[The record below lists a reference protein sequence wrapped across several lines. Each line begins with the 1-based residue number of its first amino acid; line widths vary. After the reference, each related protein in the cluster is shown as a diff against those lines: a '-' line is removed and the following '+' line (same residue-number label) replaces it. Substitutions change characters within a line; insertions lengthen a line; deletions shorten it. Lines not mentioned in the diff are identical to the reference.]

1 MSNGNTTV
9 SLTLQVK
16 GQAASQEL
24 KRISDDQVRSTT
36 KINQQWTQIQ
46 TAQAKFTQTAK
57 VGSQAVVSTARA
69 GDQLLRTN
77 KMLEGVLRQQSI
89 QTKLQSQQLKTQAAS
104 AKNMADWMKRVEQSS
119 QRTNQESK
127 STISNWQKAV
137 AIGGGAL
144 AAGAVVSNAMQK
156 PRNYDQQLTYITATA
171 TGGQGLS
178 TAERL
183 KSKET
188 LNNYIKAA
196 VRNGGGT
203 REDAAEAANALIAS
217 GKYDLNT
224 VAPALNAA
232 TKTAFSTGADAKDAA
247 TLTVRMQDFG
257 MTDIQEGHDIAVR
270 GAQLGSF
277 EYKDQA
283 KWLAQQMAA
292 AKATGYSGKNGFVEL
307 VAMNQVAMS
316 TASTTDE
323 GGNNLVNLLAK
334 LSSRDFSKAV
344 ADAVEN
350 TDGLPTKAVK
360 NKKGKVVGQEFDWTT
375 YSIAEREKGVYGVD
389 AFVKLLERQLAGNSE
404 YQNLQKRISASTN
417 DEEKKSILEDMSN
430 IASGSQLGEFL
441 ADRQALM
448 AALAVYYK
456 KDDLTKIKNDLPNAG
471 GTVASEYDM
480 VSQNDWAKD
489 QAMNQEKL
497 FAQSKAYD
505 AISDSLGDFKD
516 KVTDVARENE
526 GLAASAYGAATALAA
541 VAAAGVA
548 GTVLSGG
555 KGGGVLSKAGGIAR
569 AGGGVLSAAIASPVG
584 QVAAAGAAGYT
595 AGTFISKNFIEGT
608 STGDKIGEVVTKIW
622 AALGSDNAKAAVE
635 AQAQYDKMIAE
646 QQQNNQ
652 YSKELIGIQRTLIS
666 VIQNNKPVF
675 NFPGGSLQQSILGGG
690 KEEKRHGAVPPYLLA
705 KP

>member
-119 QRTNQESK
+119 RITTQESK

-137 AIGGGAL
+137 AIGGGVL

-156 PRNYDQQLTYITATA
+156 PRDYDQQLTYITATA

-188 LNNYIKAA
+188 LNNYIKTA
-196 VRNGGGT
+196 VRNGGGS

-232 TKTAFSTGADAKDAA
+232 VKTAFSTDAAAKDAA

-257 MTDIQEGHDIAVR
+257 MTDIQKGHDIAVR

-292 AKATGYSGKNGFVEL
+292 AKAAGYSGEKGFVEL

-404 YQNLQKRISASTN
+404 YQNLQKRLSASTN
-417 DEEKKSILEDMSN
+417 DEEKKSLLEDMSN

-456 KDDLTKIKNDLPNAG
+456 KDDLAKIKNDLPNAG

-526 GLAASAYGAATALAA
+526 GLAASAYAAATALAA
-541 VAAAGVA
+541 VAAAGAVS
-548 GTVLSGG
+548 TVLSGG
-555 KGGGVLSKAGGIAR
+555 KDGGVVSKVGGA
-569 AGGGVLSAAIASPVG
+569 VTKAAAPV
-584 QVAAAGAAGYT
+584 AKTAGAAAVAYAGYELYKP
-595 AGTFISKNFIEGT
+595 IDDYLYSKIDKFFGG
-608 STGDKIGEVVTKIW
+608 SGDRPDY
-622 AALGSDNAKAAVE
+622 LQ
-635 AQAQYDKMIAE
+635 QAIDKSLEQQTQKNNEMIAKQE
-646 QQQNNQ
+646 QNNQ
-652 YSKELIGIQRTLIS
+652 YSRELISSIKTLIG
-666 VIQNNKPVF
+666 VTQNNKPII

-705 KP
+705 RP